1 RSAAGERIVLVRPT
15 TSPQDLHGMI
25 AADAIV
31 TEVGGTTSHAAIVS
45 RSLHKPCVV
54 GCGEGTIAAL
64 VGRSVTVDGSHGEVF
79 DGLLAV
85 EAFRTE
91 SHPWLAQLD
100 AWADGRLLHLLD
112 SEGRLA

>member
-1 RSAAGERIVLVRPT
+1 MAV
-15 TSPQDLHGMI
+15 MI
-25 AADAIV
+25 AAEAIV

-79 DGLLAV
+79 DGLLTV
-85 EAFRTE
+85 ETFRTDI
-91 SHPWLAQLD
+91 HLWLARLD
-100 AWADGRLLHLLD
+100 AWAGGRLLRQLD
-112 SEGRLA
+112 E